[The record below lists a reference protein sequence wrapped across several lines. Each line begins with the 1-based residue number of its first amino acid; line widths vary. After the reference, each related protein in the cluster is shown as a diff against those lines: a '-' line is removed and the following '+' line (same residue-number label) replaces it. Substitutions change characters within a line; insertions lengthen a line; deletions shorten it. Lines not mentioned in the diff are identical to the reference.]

1 MTRQFKVLQKES
13 EQLVVERKKNTQ
25 AALEVTKA
33 IEKEEA
39 ATQALKEATKKLK
52 KAENNLADVTA
63 AKEDLQRNFD
73 FKEEKLANLEK
84 ECIHE
89 IIYSL
94 NTQKKSK
101 SEVL

>member
-1 MTRQFKVLQKES
+1 M
-13 EQLVVERKKNTQ
+13 
-25 AALEVTKA
+25 TKA

-84 ECIHE
+84 EHRE
-89 IIYSL
+89 LQGKYS
-94 NTQKKSK
+94 NN
-101 SEVL
+101 SEDL